1 MKYDCRPLRDAD
13 ICFWNS
19 LTCCSRIYTEIR
31 QPQFST
37 HTRETGCTPGTRVDL
52 SLAGA
57 QTKWFKS
64 AIKTICAHS
73 HRWVDTVPTDGPNE
87 SQRENLD
94 RKRKCN
100 RYFQRVAVMIW
111 AISLWS
117 EKPIESREPRAVT
130 STSAIIRSVECSLCS
145 PRRVSRTFFSWPRTQ
160 PRFHF
165 EVGPEVWDW
174 SILKIIYVFA
184 LFFIFY

>member
-19 LTCCSRIYTEIR
+19 LTCCPRIYTEIR

-117 EKPIESREPRAVT
+117 EKPIESREPWPAPAPSYAVL
-130 STSAIIRSVECSLCS
+130 SVVYVPPGGSRGHFSPDQGRSQD
-145 PRRVSRTFFSWPRTQ
+145 F
-160 PRFHF
+160 
-165 EVGPEVWDW
+165 
-174 SILKIIYVFA
+174 ILKWAQRSGIEAF
-184 LFFIFY
+184 